1 MERVHKIGSMSGR
14 DRRLE
19 TASHAWR
26 WSRLATIVFALV
38 LPDCGGGSRPTVPP
52 QPSATPPPVT
62 LPPTPTTL
70 ADLSATVTSPQANA
84 SINCRDDVSA
94 RITLV
99 NRGGTA
105 VTIRGILDRSGI
117 PSGRCSG
124 ESDFTYRSRVDV
136 ALPASTTVVLTGSL
150 YSDGPA
156 CCDGRGCA
164 GSCVFQEAFEVI
176 TDVGNVPAGLFNYTV
191 FFQNCRSCATSVK
204 AAGNAA
210 CARPR
215 R

>member
-1 MERVHKIGSMSGR
+1 MSGR
-14 DRRLE
+14 NRRFE
-19 TASHAWR
+19 TASHVWR
-26 WSRLATIVFALV
+26 WAPLATIVLALT
-38 LPDCGGGSRPTVPP
+38 LPDCGGSTTTTTP
-52 QPSATPPPVT
+52 QPSTTPPPVT

-70 ADLSATVTSPQANA
+70 ADLSASVTSPQANA
-84 SINCRDDVSA
+84 SINCSDDVTA

-105 VTIRGILDRSGI
+105 VTVRGILDRSGI

-124 ESDFTYRSRVDV
+124 ETDFTYRSRVDV
-136 ALPASTTVVLTGSL
+136 ALPASSTVVLNGSL

-164 GSCVFQEAFEVI
+164 GSCVFQESFEVI
-176 TDVGNVPAGLFNYTV
+176 TDLGNVPAGLFNYTV
-191 FFQNCRSCATSVK
+191 FFQNCRSCTTSAK

-210 CARPR
+210 CVSPR